1 MDNKVL
7 IDALTQIPDLI
18 KAAETYKETSNRI
31 VSSLANAVKQHPQAV
46 IPESEIQKLE
56 QAIATTRCAMPEMSS
71 FSKEL
76 ARRLSS
82 DTANAMGPIIKEK
95 ATAALKGASVTVE
108 HSHVIERNLKSI
120 VDEKMKNYIFILWIV
135 IIFLLGVIGLSATA
149 YYISDTYWGKEFYEL
164 FTSDY
169 LTAEEKARLERN
181 AGYTGILPQ
190 DYYKDPIGAQEQL
203 KRNKA
208 ILKKREREA
217 NKNNGKFS
225 ADEMIENYSAK

>member
-46 IPESEIQKLE
+46 IPESELKKLQ

-95 ATAALKGASVTVE
+95 AESALKGASVTVE
-108 HSHVIERNLKSI
+108 HSHVIERNLRNI
-120 VDEKMKNYIFILWIV
+120 IDEKTKNYIFILWIV
-135 IIFLLGVIGLSATA
+135 IIVLLGVIVCSATA

-169 LTAEEKARLERN
+169 LTAEEKANLERK

-190 DYYKDPIGAQEQL
+190 SYYKDPFGAQEQL

-208 ILKKREREA
+208 ILKKREKEA
-217 NKNNGKFS
+217 KKNKGKYKTEEEIHF
-225 ADEMIENYSAK
+225 

>member
-31 VSSLANAVKQHPQAV
+31 VSSLANAIKQHPQAV

-56 QAIATTRCAMPEMSS
+56 RAIATTRCAMPEMSS

-82 DTANAMGPIIKEK
+82 DTASAMGPIIKEK

-108 HSHVIERNLKSI
+108 HSHVIERNLKD
-120 VDEKMKNYIFILWIV
+120 VADKKMKKTILILWAV
-135 IIFLLGVIGLSATA
+135 IIILTLNIG
-149 YYISDTYWGKEFYEL
+149 ISTVMYFRGETYWGKQYYDVY
-164 FTSDY
+164 TSKY
-169 LTAEEKARLERN
+169 LTPEEKANLKENSFFLSVLPRDYRKNTAASRLQIKQMKE
-181 AGYTGILPQ
+181 
-190 DYYKDPIGAQEQL
+190 EL
-203 KRNKA
+203 KRREKD
-208 ILKKREREA
+208 LKKE
-217 NKNNGKFS
+217 
-225 ADEMIENYSAK
+225 

>member
-120 VDEKMKNYIFILWIV
+120 VDEKMKNKIFILWIV
-135 IIFLLGVIGLSATA
+135 IIVLLGVIGLSVTA
-149 YYISDTYWGKEFYEL
+149 YFISDTYWGKQFYEVY
-164 FTSDY
+164 SSEY
-169 LTAEEKARLERN
+169 ITAEEKAALERN
-181 AGYTGILPQ
+181 SGYTGILPKS
-190 DYYKDPIGAQEQL
+190 YYENPSAAQEWL
-203 KRNKA
+203 KRTKST
-208 ILKKREREA
+208 LKKREDEA
-217 NKNNGKFS
+217 KKNKGK
-225 ADEMIENYSAK
+225 YSTRDVIH